1 MENLSHL
8 LHEFF
13 LLTTRLLL
21 FVLAVYLEC
30 QFHKH
35 VNEIAVC
42 AFLLKYNIQ
51 EGVGLI
57 CICLY
62 KRSQILKV
70 LLKYCFISF
79 VIDVINVTCQSIV
92 RANLLK

>member
-8 LHEFF
+8 PHEFL

-21 FVLAVYLEC
+21 FVLAVHLEC

-35 VNEIAVC
+35 INKDAVR
-42 AFLLKYNIQ
+42 AFLIKYNIQ
-51 EGVGLI
+51 EGIRLAS
-57 CICLY
+57 ICLH

-79 VIDVINVTCQSIV
+79 VIDVVNVTCQSIV
-92 RANLLK
+92 RTNLLK